1 MASEQGRAGWTG
13 QTQIP
18 VQDPN
23 VPAQPTQ
30 FGKRPLAE
38 VESRSVSELR
48 PKSDLGAS
56 SGHVSTT
63 QHEGFPLS
71 AHMTRDFIHSLH
83 KEIGLLIV
91 TIADILKFNKL
102 ESEATRGEKLRRSFD
117 VDAYHFQEK
126 SGRKYLVFK
135 IRSESENKKLAET
148 MRNLRQVG

>member
-1 MASEQGRAGWTG
+1 
-13 QTQIP
+13 
-18 VQDPN
+18 
-23 VPAQPTQ
+23 
-30 FGKRPLAE
+30 
-38 VESRSVSELR
+38 
-48 PKSDLGAS
+48 
-56 SGHVSTT
+56 
-63 QHEGFPLS
+63 
-71 AHMTRDFIHSLH
+71 MTRDFIHSLH